1 LRSKSLFPGPTR
13 ALVDRSLPLA
23 DLHLHQ
29 ERSARLNQVLAA
41 SGLQAPIDW
50 PAWTA
55 RLRKETP
62 PGIARLREL
71 WASAPTSFDHDTP
84 DMTLLRFRALLGE
97 AAAAGAVLAELRVGN
112 ETILRPGLVDLF
124 REAERQV
131 RATYPEFRAALLAL
145 VKLWHEPSEI
155 EATLKVCLDAG
166 SDGPGGVDL
175 LYLPYESEA
184 DWSFAYR
191 LVDRVAMAG
200 LGVTAH
206 CGEFSSSNIAAALL
220 LPGLSRLGHAV
231 HATRDEGLLEQVL
244 ASGVAVECCLTSNV
258 VLGAVPSL
266 REHPLRA
273 LHAAGVPVV
282 LGTDNPLQFS
292 TTISREYEL
301 AASFGLSSQD
311 LAAIS
316 REAIS
321 RSFLSSAVKAE
332 LLALPSLTVASG

>member
-1 LRSKSLFPGPTR
+1 MLPKPTE
-13 ALVDRSLPLA
+13 AHQDAAIPLI

-29 ERSARLNQVLAA
+29 ERSARLNQVLAT
-41 SGLQAPIDW
+41 SGLQDAIDW
-50 PAWTA
+50 PAWAA
-55 RLRKETP
+55 RLCKDTP

-71 WASAPTSFDHDTP
+71 WASVPTSFEHDTP
-84 DMTLLRFRALLGE
+84 DMTLLRFRAILRE
-97 AAAAGAVLAELRVGN
+97 AAAAGAVLVELRVGN
-112 ETILRPGLVDLF
+112 ETILRPGLFDLF

-131 RATYPEFRAALLAL
+131 RATYPDFRATLLAL
-145 VKLWHEPSEI
+145 IKLWHEPSEI
-155 EATLKVCLDAG
+155 EATLRVCLDAG
-166 SDGPGGVDL
+166 PDGPSGVDL

-184 DWSFAYR
+184 DWSSAYR

-220 LPGLSRLGHAV
+220 MPGLSRLGHAV
-231 HATRDEGLLEQVL
+231 HASSDERLLDQVL

-266 REHPLRA
+266 QEHPIRA
-273 LHAAGVPVV
+273 LRTAGVPIVF
-282 LGTDNPLQFS
+282 GTDNPLQLS
-292 TTISREYEL
+292 TTIAREYEL
-301 AASFGLSSQD
+301 AASLGVSGED

-321 RSFLSSAVKAE
+321 RSFLSSAAKTE
-332 LLALPSLTVASG
+332 LLALPNLTVASG